1 MPRVVG
7 GSRKENALK
16 SARVLEAKKL
26 VISLFGA
33 SSNSTVEDFVALLS
47 DSDTREKEWSEFD
60 AKEQWT
66 SLVLLNRIEKK
77 HV

>member
-1 MPRVVG
+1 MNNYQPRGYFASYFRCLHKLLAGEANEPAGEGEREHPLSIPFVMPRVVGG

-33 SSNSTVEDFVALLS
+33 M
-47 DSDTREKEWSEFD
+47 
-60 AKEQWT
+60 
-66 SLVLLNRIEKK
+66 
-77 HV
+77 